1 MRSSWFLKKIGVCA
15 ITEVQRLFLFNFAAS
30 SQDALGH
37 VWKKCQHVLLSS
49 QVLKVFSKFRVLLW
63 PGPGAPE
70 LERLA
75 YQGRGAASL

>member
-15 ITEVQRLFLFNFAAS
+15 ITEFTVCFCLTLQLLPKMLWGMS
-30 SQDALGH
+30 G
-37 VWKKCQHVLLSS
+37 KKCQHVLLSS

-70 LERLA
+70 LERLG
-75 YQGRGAASL
+75 YQGQGAASL